1 MTEGLFLYSVR
12 LRVPDF
18 TVFRA
23 QYGVE
28 GILSD
33 FLLPH
38 PYAGQDA
45 VSFPEK
51 PFALFDLAS
60 LAAASCATTA
70 IFDLSSCIS
79 ATSTVVWSSERLR
92 SLNRV
97 NEQPKAA

>member
-38 PYAGQDA
+38 PYAVYIQGGSYSTRYARILDEHRESRPFLIFA
-45 VSFPEK
+45 FYSLPFSLYASRRVSQES
-51 PFALFDLAS
+51 D
-60 LAAASCATTA
+60 
-70 IFDLSSCIS
+70 D
-79 ATSTVVWSSERLR
+79 
-92 SLNRV
+92 
-97 NEQPKAA
+97 